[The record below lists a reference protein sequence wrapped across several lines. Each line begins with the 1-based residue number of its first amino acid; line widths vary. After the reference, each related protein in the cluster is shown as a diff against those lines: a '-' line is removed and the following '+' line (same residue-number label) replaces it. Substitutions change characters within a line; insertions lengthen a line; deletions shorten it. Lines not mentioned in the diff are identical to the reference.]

1 MQEKGYQFATICS
14 SNVNR
19 SMEAHSLFK
28 KNHLRVCSYGTGRK
42 IKIPGLSEKKP
53 LEYGFGTEYETILN
67 DLIELNKDFFTER
80 EIIPM
85 IQRDKG
91 VKKAPQRF
99 QDEFDLSF
107 IDVCICFDEH
117 VFDSVVE
124 ELQFRGCSKIK
135 PIFVFN
141 IHVKD
146 RVSTAREGAK
156 HALRLAEMVWMEWVA
171 E

>member
-1 MQEKGYQFATICS
+1 
-14 SNVNR
+14 
-19 SMEAHSLFK
+19 
-28 KNHLRVCSYGTGRK
+28 
-42 IKIPGLSEKKP
+42 
-53 LEYGFGTEYETILN
+53 
-67 DLIELNKDFFTER
+67 
-80 EIIPM
+80 M

-124 ELQFRGCSKIK
+124 GERCLYDVIVELQFRGCSKIK

>member
-1 MQEKGYQFATICS
+1 M
-14 SNVNR
+14 
-19 SMEAHSLFK
+19 L
-28 KNHLRVCSYGTGRK
+28 
-42 IKIPGLSEKKP
+42 
-53 LEYGFGTEYETILN
+53 
-67 DLIELNKDFFTER
+67 
-80 EIIPM
+80 
-85 IQRDKG
+85 QRDKA

-107 IDVCICFDEH
+107 IDVCICFDEN
-117 VFDSVVE
+117 VFDSVIEGTRFFWDVIS

-156 HALRLAEMVWMEWVA
+156 HALRLAEMVFAPGGWMSYY
-171 E
+171 

>member
-1 MQEKGYQFATICS
+1 
-14 SNVNR
+14 
-19 SMEAHSLFK
+19 
-28 KNHLRVCSYGTGRK
+28 
-42 IKIPGLSEKKP
+42 
-53 LEYGFGTEYETILN
+53 
-67 DLIELNKDFFTER
+67 
-80 EIIPM
+80 M

-99 QDEFDLSF
+99 QDELDLSF

-124 ELQFRGCSKIK
+124 GEHCSCDGIVELQFRGCSKIK

-156 HALRLAEMVWMEWVA
+156 HALRLAEMVHIGWIDEW
-171 E
+171 